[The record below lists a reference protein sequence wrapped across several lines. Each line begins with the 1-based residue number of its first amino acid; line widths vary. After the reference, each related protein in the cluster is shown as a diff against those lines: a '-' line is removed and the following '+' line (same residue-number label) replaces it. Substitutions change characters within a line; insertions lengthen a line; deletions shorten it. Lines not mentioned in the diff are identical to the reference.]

1 VTLPFR
7 PGRTVRFPAATC
19 PLQDQG
25 TTSDNGRSVSIHP
38 DEAFLQELRERQ
50 ATPQGRAKLRERV
63 GRRTWLGKG
72 TGLATAPD
80 AKICSTCVACPNTPH
95 RLRPRYCTGALAPHE
110 EQALQVLMALL
121 TPFGIQQF
129 YIDS

>member
-1 VTLPFR
+1 MPQNKTAFILDWEAQTRCCPKQVTLPFR

-63 GRRTWLGKG
+63 G
-72 TGLATAPD
+72 
-80 AKICSTCVACPNTPH
+80 V
-95 RLRPRYCTGALAPHE
+95 
-110 EQALQVLMALL
+110 EQALAHIHAWQGDRARYR
-121 TPFGIQQF
+121 T
-129 YIDS
+129 